1 MLLWSSLRG
10 SSTEVVWW
18 RGGDAAGPAERPP
31 RPGEPYAPFN
41 LIQHNRAE
49 YTEVYEG
56 RIYAPT
62 ARAARRDRAAL
73 NRRTR
78 PRSGW
83 SPPYGFRIQMFVVV
97 IIGDCA
103 AKDKLH
109 DARERVV
116 VFDVPHGGSSVA
128 CVATRTTSG
137 ATREGSRAGEGRA

>member
-1 MLLWSSLRG
+1 M
-10 SSTEVVWW
+10 VWW
-18 RGGDAAGPAERPP
+18 RGGDAAAAEPDGRHL
-31 RPGEPYAPFN
+31 PGEPSAPFN
-41 LIQHNRAE
+41 MIQHNRAV
-49 YTEVYEG
+49 YTEVYDG

-97 IIGDCA
+97 IIWDCA
-103 AKDKLH
+103 AEDKLH